1 MKSVQNQ
8 KSKEKYKTVA
18 DRRLELESGAMEK
31 LSSSAD
37 R

>member
-8 KSKEKYKTVA
+8 KSKARYKTVV
-18 DRRLELESGAMEK
+18 DRRLELGSGAMEE
-31 LSSSAD
+31 LSSAAD